1 MAQFDTVIKGGIVV
15 DGTGRGR
22 RRADIGIKDGLVAEI
37 GRIPDHEG
45 DEVLDATG
53 MIVAPGY
60 IDLHTHYD
68 AQLFWDPYC
77 TLSGWHGVTSVV
89 IGNCGFG
96 FAPVQPD
103 FRERAMLTMVRTE
116 AIPLASMKAGMPWDW
131 VTFPEYLD
139 SVERTAK
146 AVNIKPFLPMNPV
159 MIEAMGFER
168 AKAGEMPTDDEHRE
182 MRRLLHEAMDAGA
195 GGWSVQR
202 LKPESGANVQ
212 RDFDG
217 TPMAT
222 DVMHTET
229 CIEFAEVLAERRSGF
244 IQMTMAGDPA
254 IPDEA
259 RRCHETLA
267 RVSGR
272 PVLYNVVV
280 PDEREPER
288 HLNTLKW
295 LEDCRK
301 QGLQV
306 YGQALTTRGGLTF
319 TFEDWNLFDEADAW
333 REVTLGNLEEKLEKM
348 GDPSRRAALRDARV
362 FAATGPIKD
371 MVVLSPK
378 SSETSVWKDHTL
390 QDVADATGKHPVDCM
405 LDIAIADRLRTVFY
419 TEPTYT
425 SAKMLKD
432 LRDDKYIIPGVS
444 DGGAHT
450 KFLTAGTYPTELI
463 IDAVR
468 KHDILDLESAHWRL
482 SGLPSHCA
490 GFPGR
495 GTLEVG
501 KAADIVV
508 YDYDNLRLNPVEI
521 VHDLPGGEW
530 RRVSRP
536 SGYRFV
542 LVNGTV
548 TIDDD
553 KETGTSPGQLLRTR

>member
-1 MAQFDTVIKGGIVV
+1 
-15 DGTGRGR
+15 
-22 RRADIGIKDGLVAEI
+22 
-37 GRIPDHEG
+37 
-45 DEVLDATG
+45 
-53 MIVAPGY
+53 
-60 IDLHTHYD
+60 
-68 AQLFWDPYC
+68 
-77 TLSGWHGVTSVV
+77 
-89 IGNCGFG
+89 
-96 FAPVQPD
+96 
-103 FRERAMLTMVRTE
+103 
-116 AIPLASMKAGMPWDW
+116 
-131 VTFPEYLD
+131 
-139 SVERTAK
+139 
-146 AVNIKPFLPMNPV
+146 
-159 MIEAMGFER
+159 
-168 AKAGEMPTDDEHRE
+168 
-182 MRRLLHEAMDAGA
+182 
-195 GGWSVQR
+195 
-202 LKPESGANVQ
+202 
-212 RDFDG
+212 
-217 TPMAT
+217 
-222 DVMHTET
+222 
-229 CIEFAEVLAERRSGF
+229 VLAERRSGF

-254 IPDEA
+254 IPDEG
-259 RRCHETLA
+259 RRCYETLA

-272 PVLYNVVV
+272 PILYNVVV

-333 REVTLGNLEEKLEKM
+333 RES
-348 GDPSRRAALRDARV
+348 PSARSKRSSTRWATIATRRVARRRV

-425 SAKMLKD
+425 SSKMLKD
-432 LRDDKYIIPGVS
+432 LLDDKYTIPGVS

-463 IDAVR
+463 TDAVR
-468 KHDILDLESAHWRL
+468 KLDILDLESAHWRL

-553 KETGTSPGQLLRTR
+553 KETAHRPVNCCARIVTDTTRWRSAAAVLGAAPQTSRHLDSKALTQMRRRAPGGPFWSMLLIVDLGSWGTMSRASRDRVFLQRNRPKHGRQPDPSGAPPWYVNVAFVRSPSRATTNGPSIV